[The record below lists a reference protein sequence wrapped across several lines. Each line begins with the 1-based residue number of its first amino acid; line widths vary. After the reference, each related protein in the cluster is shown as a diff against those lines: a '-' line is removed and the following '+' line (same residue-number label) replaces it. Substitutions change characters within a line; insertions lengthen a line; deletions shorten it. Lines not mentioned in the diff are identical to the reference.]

1 MSARNPLEKF
11 SAIFLVGG
19 VGMFVFAFV
28 TLVASPW
35 WLLRS
40 IPTATVEQMAREPSE
55 AFHDLAKR
63 YPQNFKTAFGEV
75 TPASYASALRRGRD
89 VYVAEACWHCHSQY
103 VRPVSREAERFG
115 RVSTPE
121 EYQNEL
127 QMPQLF
133 GTRRVGPD
141 LIRVGGKYDNAWQ
154 LAHLMDPAAVVPG
167 SVMPGYPWYFDKEGA
182 PTRDGMALVAYL
194 QWLGTWPPKTV
205 ETEDW
210 TK

>member
-89 VYVAEACWHCHSQY
+89 VYVAEACWHCRSQY

-115 RVSTPE
+115 RVSHLP
-121 EYQNEL
+121 
-127 QMPQLF
+127 P
-133 GTRRVGPD
+133 
-141 LIRVGGKYDNAWQ
+141 AQ
-154 LAHLMDPAAVVPG
+154 LA
-167 SVMPGYPWYFDKEGA
+167 
-182 PTRDGMALVAYL
+182 
-194 QWLGTWPPKTV
+194 
-205 ETEDW
+205 
-210 TK
+210 

>member
-1 MSARNPLEKF
+1 MSGRNPLEKF
-11 SAIFLVGG
+11 SVIFLVGG
-19 VGMFVFAFV
+19 IGMFAFAFV

-40 IPTATVEQMAREPSE
+40 IPTATVEQMAHEPSE
-55 AFHDLAKR
+55 AFQDLAKR
-63 YPQNFKTAFGEV
+63 YPEKFRAAFGEI

-89 VYVAEACWHCHSQY
+89 MYIAEACWHCHSQY

-154 LAHLMDPAAVVPG
+154 LSHLKDPPAIVPG
-167 SVMPGYPWYFDKEGA
+167 SVMPSYPWYFDKDGA

-194 QWLGTWPPKTV
+194 QWLGTWPPKIV